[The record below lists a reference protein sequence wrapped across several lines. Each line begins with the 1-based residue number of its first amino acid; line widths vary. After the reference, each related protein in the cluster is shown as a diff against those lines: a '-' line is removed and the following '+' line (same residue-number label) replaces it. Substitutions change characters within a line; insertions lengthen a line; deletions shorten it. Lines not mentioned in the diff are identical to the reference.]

1 MKKAVVLTLAGLGVV
16 VSLFKVQS
24 INHKAEMDKL
34 RAELDEA
41 KLQNVILQSELKAC
55 RQEQEDVKE
64 RNDKV
69 LAQLLSDFKNFKKS
83 N

>member
-1 MKKAVVLTLAGLGVV
+1 MKTGTMLAIVGVAIGV
-16 VSLFKVQS
+16 ALFKVQS

-34 RAELDEA
+34 RAELSEA
-41 KLQNVILQSELKAC
+41 QIQNAILQSGLRNC